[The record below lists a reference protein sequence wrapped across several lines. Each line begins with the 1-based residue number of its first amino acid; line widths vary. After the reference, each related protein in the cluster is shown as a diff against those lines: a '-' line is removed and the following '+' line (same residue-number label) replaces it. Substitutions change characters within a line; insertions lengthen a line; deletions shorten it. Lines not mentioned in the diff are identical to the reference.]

1 MRPLSHRRKLIAVS
15 VLGGIATM
23 FLIVHPVLEAI
34 HLLRSDT
41 AESMSMMKVIGRAYL
56 KAFSTPMAPMTISL
70 TALGA
75 VLGWALALLHFR
87 LSSKSDSG
95 LSSPG
100 TVDEL
105 KALILKGEGEQVEF
119 KSSMRWD
126 RKNNKVNKTLEYCVI
141 KTLSGFL
148 NHKGGILLVGVS
160 DDGEIL
166 GIEADW
172 DTLRHPTTDGFE
184 ERLIGLVNSHLGSQ
198 YVVNLHTSFVQSG
211 GKIVAILHVNPSPA
225 PVFCKEG
232 NERHYF
238 LRAGN
243 TTRRLDTW
251 EAMEHING
259 KKNRLLS
266 D

>member
-1 MRPLSHRRKLIAVS
+1 MG
-15 VLGGIATM
+15 GGIAIM
-23 FLIVHPVLEAI
+23 ILIVHPVLEAI

-41 AESMSMMKVIGRAYL
+41 VESMSAMKVIGSAYVE
-56 KAFSTPMAPMTISL
+56 AFSMPMAPMSIAL
-70 TALGA
+70 AALGA
-75 VLGWALALLHFR
+75 ALGWAFALLHFR
-87 LSSKSDSG
+87 LSSKTDSG
-95 LSSPG
+95 LSSPDTAEG
-100 TVDEL
+100 LEEL
-105 KALILKGEGEQVEF
+105 ISRGEGEQVEF

-126 RKNNKVNKTLEYCVI
+126 RKNNKFNKTLEFCVI

-259 KKNRLLS
+259 KKNRFLP